1 MRVYLVLE
9 LELRDHPTQRGE
21 GRLFRGPVE
30 PQLNLGS
37 PVAQGGQSNVGFA
50 LVEHWKG
57 ANGSYPEAGGCQT
70 GRTASVAIE
79 EKVGPERL
87 AAPREQPQRS
97 LSPRVGSSGP
107 ASC

>member
-1 MRVYLVLE
+1 MTDMRVYLVLE

-57 ANGSYPEAGGCQT
+57 ANGSYPDAGGCQT
-70 GRTASVAIE
+70 GRN
-79 EKVGPERL
+79 
-87 AAPREQPQRS
+87 RS
-97 LSPRVGSSGP
+97 LDTTEERKWGRNGSPGLGSSRSGAFHP
-107 ASC
+107 G